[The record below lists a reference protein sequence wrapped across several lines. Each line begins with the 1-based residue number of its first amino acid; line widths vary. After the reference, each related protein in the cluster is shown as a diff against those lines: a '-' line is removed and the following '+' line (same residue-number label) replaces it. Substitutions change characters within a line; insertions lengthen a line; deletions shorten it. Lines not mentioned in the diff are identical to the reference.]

1 MRHYRIAVL
10 PGDSIRPEVIME
22 SIQTLTTLAHVHGG
36 FHLDMQRFTWG
47 TERYLCAGAMMPSD
61 GLTVLA

>member
-10 PGDSIRPEVIME
+10 PGDGIGLE
-22 SIQTLTTLAHVHGG
+22 SIQTLTTLDHVHGG
-36 FHLDMQRFTWG
+36 FHLDIQRFTWG
-47 TERYLCAGAMMPSD
+47 AERYLRAGAMMPLD

>member
-1 MRHYRIAVL
+1 ML
-10 PGDSIRPEVIME
+10 PGDGIRPEVITE
-22 SIQTLTTLAHVHGG
+22 SIQTLTTLAHVHVG

-47 TERYLCAGAMMPSD
+47 TERYLRAGAMMPLD